1 MNAMVAGLPTGRRG
15 LALALALVLLVL
27 AVLWQ
32 GVVSPLLSYYDDRA
46 EELGTLQLKA
56 NHMAQLATQLPS
68 LKQRADAAGRS
79 GQTQTLVW
87 EGPSDA
93 VAAAALQ
100 SKMQEMASAT
110 GASLSSVE
118 NLPVEPLNPNYHRIG
133 LKIALNATW
142 PNLVNLLKSVEMA
155 NPPLLI
161 DEVQVHGSPLPR
173 LNVNRGLEANFTV
186 YALRTGKAG
195 DRKS

>member
-27 AVLWQ
+27 ALFWL
-32 GVVSPLLSYYDDRA
+32 GVASPLMGFYDDRA
-46 EELGTLQLKA
+46 DELGNLQLKA
-56 NHMAQLATQLPS
+56 SHMAQLATQLPS

-100 SKMQEMASAT
+100 SKMQEMASAA
-110 GASLSSVE
+110 GANLSSVE
-118 NLPVEPLNPNYHRIG
+118 NLQVEPLNPNYHRIG

-161 DEVQVHGSPLPR
+161 DDIQVHGSPLPR